1 MIVMTIQ
8 VPGIPVG
15 KGRPRMSVRGGHAM
29 AYTPEKTV
37 RYENL
42 VRTMFV
48 NAYPDAV
55 PLDVP
60 VKVIVDAEFPIPK
73 SWSKKKRNDAFYV
86 TKKPDIDNVIK
97 SVFDGLNGVA
107 WTDDSL
113 VAVLEASKRYT
124 EQMPSCCITIV
135 GLEEKNE

>member
-1 MIVMTIQ
+1 MKIMVIQ

-15 KGRPRMSVRGGHAM
+15 KGRPRMSVRGGHPR

-42 VRTMFV
+42 VRTTFM
-48 NAYPDAV
+48 NDYPDAV

-60 VKVIVDAEFPIPK
+60 VRVDIYAQFPIPK
-73 SWSKKKRNDAFYV
+73 SWSKKKKASATYV
-86 TKKPDIDNVIK
+86 TKKPDIDNIIK

-107 WTDDSL
+107 WMDDAMVAYVVAEKQYTD
-113 VAVLEASKRYT
+113 K
-124 EQMPSCCITIV
+124 MPRCCITITT
-135 GLEEKNE
+135 LEEKNE